1 MSSILP
7 NAPAARKTIFLD
19 RDGVINLD
27 KAYVHRWEDFEF
39 VPNAISAMRQLVDA
53 GYRIVVITNQSGI
66 ARGRFTEGQYAEL
79 TAKMREALLAEGVP
93 LLDVLYCPHH
103 PDGKV
108 REYAIDCSCRKPA
121 PGLLLEAVRR
131 HGIDLSESLLVG
143 DKPSDILAGRN
154 AGVRF
159 AYLVKSDN
167 AENVTDMKEADAAF
181 DDLHAC
187 VRWLLQVEPLRPAL

>member
-1 MSSILP
+1 MSFILP
-7 NAPAARKTIFLD
+7 NTAAAPKTIFLD

-66 ARGRFTEGQYAEL
+66 ARGMFTEDQYAEL
-79 TAKMREALLAEGVP
+79 TARMREALLAEGIP
-93 LLDVLYCPHH
+93 LLDVLHCPHH
-103 PDGKV
+103 PEGKV
-108 REYAIDCSCRKPA
+108 HGYAVQCDCRKPA

-159 AYLVKSDN
+159 TYLVKSDN
-167 AENVTDMKEADAAF
+167 GENVADMKEADAAF

-187 VRWLLQVEPLRPAL
+187 ARWLLQVEPLRSDR